1 MPSLC
6 VCCCPDGTT
15 DSQSQVLL
23 VLLLLLFSAR
33 CGLRWVELEA
43 GGVCHWGTHGRMQCG
58 QSLNA

>member
-1 MPSLC
+1 MAKDCLAAK
-6 VCCCPDGTT
+6 CPLA
-15 DSQSQVLL
+15 VPLL
-23 VLLLLLFSAR
+23 DKTSHKQTFPR